1 LARSA
6 ALHPDTRSAPHP
18 EGHRPSP
25 APALRPASGP
35 PLRRTPKGPVSPAF
49 QKAWQLPP
57 SFRQNTH
64 PKANTPV
71 HPDCFHHSTVPRCQR
86 FEGHPEGPPV
96 HADRRPPRPAT
107 VPAAR
112 PRTEVRFPTS
122 FQAAWRSPA
131 AFPPATSPEGKLTR
145 PSSDRPPR
153 HGSQPR
159 IQDTRRSPFRTTV
172 LPLRPSPRRRCFP
185 NPKARSTAFQSSGQP
200 PAPPAPATAR
210 RQPPSPTPPS
220 AAPATVH
227 RRPRSTRR
235 SLPSAGPR
243 PLRPADFWVV
253 LTPISTNSSGKDV
266 HTASAPSRPAFRAL
280 LHLRVRC
287 LRAAV

>member
-6 ALHPDTRSAPHP
+6 ALHPDTRSGQRP

-35 PLRRTPKGPVSPAF
+35 PLHRAPKGPASPVS

-71 HPDCFHHSTVPRCQR
+71 LPDSFHHSTVSCCQR

-96 HADRRPPRPAT
+96 HADRRPPRPAPF
-107 VPAAR
+107 PAAR
-112 PRTEVRFPTS
+112 PRTEVRFLTS

-145 PSSDRPPR
+145 PSSDRPPL
-153 HGSQPR
+153 HGSRPR
-159 IQDTRRSPFRTTV
+159 FQDTRRSPLRTTV
-172 LPLRPSPRRRCFP
+172 LPLRPSPLSAASRTRRP
-185 NPKARSTAFQSSGQP
+185 VPPRSR
-200 PAPPAPATAR
+200 APGNLQRHPL
-210 RQPPSPTPPS
+210 RQPPEGRYL
-220 AAPATVH
+220 H
-227 RRPRSTRR
+227 RRRRPLLRRPPTATRGSTRR
-235 SLPSAGPR
+235 SFPSAGSR
-243 PLRPADFWVV
+243 PLHPADFWVV
-253 LTPISTNSSGKDV
+253 LPPISTNSFGKDV

-287 LRAAV
+287 HRAAV